1 MSSQITKVSLLVLL
15 FALGLSKWVRQLIQH
30 HSTFESALE
39 SLAEFSKKH
48 QKVIAV
54 SKEDRKSIQDSEPT
68 LGAACSKDSTYF
80 LEAASHLSPE
90 YATEGKAKMCLKLP
104 YPKMINE
111 SPSLPRGIISKKEKS
126 MKSSTHLHLVGK
138 SHYIQ

>member
-1 MSSQITKVSLLVLL
+1 MLGLL

-54 SKEDRKSIQDSEPT
+54 SKEDRKSIEDNEST
-68 LGAACSKDSTYF
+68 LGMACSKDSTYF
-80 LEAASHLSPE
+80 LETASHLSPE
-90 YATEGKAKMCLKLP
+90 YAMEGKAKMCLKLP

-111 SPSLPRGIISKKEKS
+111 SPIFTKRHHLQKGEKYEKFYPFTFSREISLYS
-126 MKSSTHLHLVGK
+126 MK
-138 SHYIQ
+138 

>member
-1 MSSQITKVSLLVLL
+1 MLGLL

-48 QKVIAV
+48 QKVVAV
-54 SKEDRKSIQDSEPT
+54 SKEDRKSIQDNEST
-68 LGAACSKDSTYF
+68 LGVACSKDSTYF

-90 YATEGKAKMCLKLP
+90 YAMEGKAKMCLKLP
-104 YPKMINE
+104 YPKMIMKV
-111 SPSLPRGIISKKEKS
+111 PSLPRGIVSKKEKS
-126 MKSSTHLHLVGK
+126 MKSSTHLHLVEK